1 LHLGGEHVPLR
12 PQEIRQLVIAG
23 WTGRDQ
29 DAVERHIAELEVL
42 GVKRPSE
49 TPIFY
54 RLSPSRATTSTHIQV
69 IGTESSGEVEFVLLS
84 AEDRLWVGLGSD
96 HTDRAV
102 ETYDVA
108 FSKQICDKPIA
119 TVFWDYE
126 EVAPHWDDLQLRSY
140 LVEADERE
148 LYQQGSVA
156 EMLDPGTLLEKHAG
170 DATLADGCLLFGG
183 TLSTLGGLRYA
194 DVFEFEIEDP
204 VLGRQIS
211 HRYTLECLPHCE

>member
-1 LHLGGEHVPLR
+1 M
-12 PQEIRQLVIAG
+12 
-23 WTGRDQ
+23 
-29 DAVERHIAELEVL
+29 ERHIAELEAL

-54 RLSPSRATTSTHIQV
+54 RLSPSRATTSTHIHV

-108 FSKQICDKPIA
+108 VSKQVCDKPIA
-119 TVFWDYE
+119 PVFWDYE

-140 LVEADERE
+140 LVEADGRE

-156 EMLDPGTLLEKHAG
+156 EMLDPRALLEKHVGNAP
-170 DATLADGCLLFGG
+170 LADGSLLFGG

-204 VLGRQIS
+204 VLGRRIS
-211 HRYTLECLPHCE
+211 HRYTLECLPHCA